1 MAGSEVL
8 LGALTQIPV
17 GEGRTFRVHDREIAV
32 FRTYEGE
39 VYATQAYCPHLH
51 GPLAD
56 GLMGG
61 TTLMCPLHDRTFDL
75 RTGCGTSHEHLSLVT
90 YPARVEDGQIWLQ
103 PEGVSAR
110 AAAE

>member
-1 MAGSEVL
+1 MATEVL
-8 LGALTQIPV
+8 LGAVDQIPA
-17 GEGRTFRVHDREIAV
+17 GEGRMFEVGGREIAV
-32 FRTYEGE
+32 FHTYEGE
-39 VYATQAYCPHLH
+39 VYATQPYCPHLR

-75 RTGCGTSHEHLSLVT
+75 RTGCGTSHEHLGLVT
-90 YPARVEDGQIWLQ
+90 YPARVEGGQIWLQ
-103 PEGVSAR
+103 PEGTPAR